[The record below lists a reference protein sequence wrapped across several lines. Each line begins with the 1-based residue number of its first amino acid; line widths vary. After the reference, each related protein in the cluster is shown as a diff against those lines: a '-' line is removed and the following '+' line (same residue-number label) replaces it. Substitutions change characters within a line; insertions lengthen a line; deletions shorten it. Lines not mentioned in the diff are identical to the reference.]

1 LNNAFNVVRG
11 IGTESGFI
19 MGACK
24 EAVYNTVERDLKKAY
39 RAEEG
44 WRLERCAEAGDAP
57 AYLLIQRRP
66 GKMERVLVNVRIA
79 AAVGAAEFGR
89 VKAMATRC
97 AEQGMPVSKALL
109 VVPQNV
115 VVPAETSNVDLFYL
129 NSYAVKNGEVIWSR
143 SNLWTSEG
151 RPVLEKA

>member
-1 LNNAFNVVRG
+1 
-11 IGTESGFI
+11 
-19 MGACK
+19 
-24 EAVYNTVERDLKKAY
+24 
-39 RAEEG
+39 
-44 WRLERCAEAGDAP
+44 
-57 AYLLIQRRP
+57 
-66 GKMERVLVNVRIA
+66 MERVLVNVRIA